1 MFILDGKTW
10 IFLFFVVLFSILLS
24 IGAAY
29 MILGMFYY
37 KVKVNPLAMA
47 AKTAYVGAGVN

>member
-1 MFILDGKTW
+1 MDGKTW